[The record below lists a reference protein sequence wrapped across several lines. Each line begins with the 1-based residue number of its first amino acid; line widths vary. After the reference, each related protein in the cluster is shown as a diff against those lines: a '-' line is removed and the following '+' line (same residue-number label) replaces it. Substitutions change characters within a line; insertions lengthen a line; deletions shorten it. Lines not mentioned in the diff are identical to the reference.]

1 MCTRIVWICFE
12 NIGADSV
19 GLGWSLKF
27 CISENLP
34 GDAGVDAAGWCSHL
48 EEQTLK
54 NTKTTTK
61 QNKQKTAPAFLGKL
75 W

>member
-1 MCTRIVWICFE
+1 MESGILTFQRRVSKMLMCTRIVWICFE

-34 GDAGVDAAGWCSHL
+34 GDAGVDAAG
-48 EEQTLK
+48 
-54 NTKTTTK
+54 
-61 QNKQKTAPAFLGKL
+61 
-75 W
+75 

>member
-1 MCTRIVWICFE
+1 MFQRRVSQMLTCARIVWICFK

-34 GDAGVDAAGWCSHL
+34 GDAGVDAAG
-48 EEQTLK
+48 
-54 NTKTTTK
+54 
-61 QNKQKTAPAFLGKL
+61 
-75 W
+75 